1 MSDAAEEFA
10 YLLSICGADL
20 PLPVREYQFCKTRK
34 WRFDFC
40 WPHPSGRGGVAL
52 EVNGGRYAFAGGRHA
67 SDADHEKL
75 RRAAALGYRVLTVS
89 PQAMRAHP
97 GEVIADLREALE
109 WTPPKE

>member
-10 YLLSICGADL
+10 YLLSVCGADL
-20 PLPVREYQFCKTRK
+20 PLPVREYRFCERRY
-34 WRFDFC
+34 RFDFA
-40 WPHPSGRGGVAL
+40 WPLARVAL

-75 RRAAALGYRVLTVS
+75 RRACALGWRVLPVS

-109 WTPPKE
+109 WTP